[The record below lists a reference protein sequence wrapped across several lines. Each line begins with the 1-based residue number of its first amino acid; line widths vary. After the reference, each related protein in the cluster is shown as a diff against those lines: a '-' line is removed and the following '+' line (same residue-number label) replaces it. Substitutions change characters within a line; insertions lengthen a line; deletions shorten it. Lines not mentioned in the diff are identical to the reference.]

1 LRLAGYNNVYAMKWG
16 MSSWNKYFA
25 DESWLEAVAS
35 DYQDDLEATENEK
48 ATEGDFPKM
57 NTGKT
62 SGKQI
67 LQSRIDSLFALGA
80 GDALIYAEKVFEDPH
95 AYYVINYDRKDK
107 YDAGHIPGA
116 VRYKPGATLGI
127 VSEMQTIPSD
137 KNVVVYCN
145 TGQNS
150 GFATAYLRLF
160 GYQAKSLTYGANSF
174 MYDRMKEEK
183 DSLSWTIFSDEEIH
197 DYPYV
202 KN

>member
-1 LRLAGYNNVYAMKWG
+1 
-16 MSSWNKYFA
+16 
-25 DESWLEAVAS
+25 
-35 DYQDDLEATENEK
+35 
-48 ATEGDFPKM
+48 M